1 MMTNKYPD
9 IWKVAQYI
17 EGMVNGVG
25 KVIAHY
31 KFCER
36 KLSGVV

>member
-1 MMTNKYPD
+1 MMVNKYPD

-25 KVIAHY
+25 KN
-31 KFCER
+31 CCS
-36 KLSGVV
+36 L